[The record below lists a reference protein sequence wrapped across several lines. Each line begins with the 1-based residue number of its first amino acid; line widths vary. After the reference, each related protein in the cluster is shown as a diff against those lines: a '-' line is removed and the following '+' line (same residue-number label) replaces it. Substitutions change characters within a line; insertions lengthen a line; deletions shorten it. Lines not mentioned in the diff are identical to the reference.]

1 MNKKRTTLFIF
12 ALVLMLIPSFAFA
25 RPIDVE
31 IEDDHGN
38 IVYRKENGNVVLNK
52 MPRLDNT
59 SYVSPGSKIEVE
71 VTKGEAELTEA
82 ELRTAHRDFD
92 GSFSSTPQKPWSKT
106 VRLKGFFGGSQDNA
120 IAVSLSS
127 ITGSSYYL
135 RIQGKGETAY
145 SYILH
150 GNALVRFKKLVKGGT
165 YTVTIVPVQ
174 GSVSGNVHISSY
186 YE

>member
-59 SYVSPGSKIEVE
+59 PYVSPGSKIEYTVRRCA
-71 VTKGEAELTEA
+71 GIALRPSAFFRNAEL
-82 ELRTAHRDFD
+82 
-92 GSFSSTPQKPWSKT
+92 SM
-106 VRLKGFFGGSQDNA
+106 
-120 IAVSLSS
+120 SL
-127 ITGSSYYL
+127 
-135 RIQGKGETAY
+135 
-145 SYILH
+145 
-150 GNALVRFKKLVKGGT
+150 
-165 YTVTIVPVQ
+165 
-174 GSVSGNVHISSY
+174 
-186 YE
+186 

>member
-82 ELRTAHRDFD
+82 ELRTAHKDFD
-92 GSFSSTPQKPWSKT
+92 GSFSSTLDNLWSKT
-106 VRLKGFFGGSQDNA
+106 VRLKGFFGGPQDNA
-120 IAVSLSS
+120 IVVKLTNLSGLCHVELNGEGES
-127 ITGSSYYL
+127 ASSGVIYVNTTL
-135 RIQGKGETAY
+135 
-145 SYILH
+145 
-150 GNALVRFKKLVKGGT
+150 RFKKLVKGGT
-165 YTVTIVPVQ
+165 YTITIVAHNGP
-174 GSVSGNVHISSY
+174 VSGNVHISSY

>member
-71 VTKGEAELTEA
+71 VIKGEAELTEA

-106 VRLKGFFGGSQDNA
+106 VRLKGFFGGSQNNA
-120 IAVSLSS
+120 IAISLSNF
-127 ITGSSYYL
+127 TGGPYHVFIS
-135 RIQGKGETAY
+135 GEGDNASTQTLY
-145 SYILH
+145 

-165 YTVTIVPVQ
+165 YTIIIVAHNGP
-174 GSVSGNVHISSY
+174 VSGNVHISSY

>member
-59 SYVSPGSKIEVE
+59 PYVSPGSKIEVE

-92 GSFSSTPQKPWSKT
+92 GSFSSTLDNLWSKT
-106 VRLKGFFGGSQDNA
+106 VRLKGFFGGPQDNA
-120 IAVSLSS
+120 IVVRLTNLNGLCHVELNGEGESASS
-127 ITGSSYYL
+127 GIIYVNTTL
-135 RIQGKGETAY
+135 
-145 SYILH
+145 
-150 GNALVRFKKLVKGGT
+150 RFKKLIKGGT
-165 YTVTIVPVQ
+165 YTVTIVPYN
-174 GSVSGNVHISSY
+174 GYSVSGNVHISSY